1 MARILPVIG
10 DTGQL
15 AQGRSGQPSIMMGY
29 EPRIIVQFPAISGT
43 PLFLSLYLTGKLNIY
58 PGAKYTAGRQIFYA
72 MTNRLVRITLFSA
85 LGIVIAMLF
94 AWQYG
99 FLSPGGSRPGA
110 SGIAKIGG
118 PFTLTD
124 HTGTVRTELDFRG
137 KLTLIYFGY
146 TYCPDVCP
154 TALQIMSVALQN
166 LGGQADSVT
175 PVFITIDPERD
186 TAKHLSDYVK
196 NFHARMVGLT
206 GSAEQIK
213 QAAKVY
219 RVYYRKA
226 QPASGAPDQEYLMD
240 HSSVVYLMDRDGRY
254 ITHFTHQSQS
264 EDIEAAIR
272 KYL

>member
-1 MARILPVIG
+1 M
-10 DTGQL
+10 
-15 AQGRSGQPSIMMGY
+15 
-29 EPRIIVQFPAISGT
+29 
-43 PLFLSLYLTGKLNIY
+43 NH
-58 PGAKYTAGRQIFYA
+58 
-72 MTNRLVRITLFSA
+72 RLVRITLFAA
-85 LGIVIAMLF
+85 LGIVIAVLF

-99 FLSPGGSRPGA
+99 FLSPGAGRPGT

-124 HTGTVRTELDFRG
+124 HTGTVRTEKDFHG
-137 KLTLIYFGY
+137 KMMLIYFGY

-166 LGGQADSVT
+166 LGGKAETVT
-175 PVFITIDPERD
+175 PVFITVDPERD
-186 TAKHLSDYVK
+186 TVKHLGDYVK
-196 NFHARMVGLT
+196 NFHVRMVGLT

-226 QPASGAPDQEYLMD
+226 KPASGDPPKDYLMD
-240 HSSVVYLMDRDGRY
+240 HSSVVYLMDREGRY
-254 ITHFTHQSQS
+254 ITHFTHRSPS